1 VKYTITATV
10 GTAAVKIVTESSDAA
25 QALSLKN
32 SCLRM
37 LYDSVA
43 SNTVTE
49 LKVVE
54 AP

>member
-1 VKYTITATV
+1 MKYTITATV
-10 GTAAVKIVTESSDAA
+10 GTATVKIVAESTDAA
-25 QALSLKN
+25 QASGFKN

-37 LYDSVA
+37 LYDNAA
-43 SNTVTE
+43 SNTITE